1 MPFLTSDSQDIS
13 PGAPF
18 ASATI
23 MLVGCGNM
31 GGAMLSG
38 WLQSGVPA
46 SSITVVDPSLAS
58 VPAGVRLLGSV
69 PARHIPPAVLVLAVK
84 PQKLAEIAPLL
95 LELAGPETILISVL
109 AAIEFG
115 TLRNYFPAARSLV
128 RAVPN
133 LPAAIGCGLTALTGD
148 GVDATSRVLADALFA
163 PLGVVEWMDDERLCA
178 IATTVSGATPA
189 VFFRIADA
197 MALAA
202 EAQGLSREQALR
214 LIAETM
220 AGSATMLAKAGA
232 DPADMARRVASPGG
246 VTLAGLKILDE
257 GDALTR
263 LMGDTIAALV
273 ARNDE
278 LTRAFRPHSLPQ
290 NK

>member
-1 MPFLTSDSQDIS
+1 
-13 PGAPF
+13 
-18 ASATI
+18 

-31 GGAMLSG
+31 GGAMLAG
-38 WLQSGVPA
+38 WLRSGVPA
-46 SSITVVDPSLAS
+46 SSITVIDPSLAAAS
-58 VPAGVRLLGSV
+58 AGVRLFGSI
-69 PARHIPPAVLVLAVK
+69 PAGHAPPTVLVLAVK
-84 PQKLAEIAPLL
+84 PQKLAEIAPS
-95 LELAGPETILISVL
+95 LAEMASPDTMLVSVL
-109 AAIEFG
+109 AAVEFA
-115 TLRNYFPAARSLV
+115 TLRLYFPAAGSLV

-133 LPAAIGCGLTALTGD
+133 LPAAIGRGITALTGD
-148 GVDATSRVLADALFA
+148 GVDGESRTLAEALFA

-189 VFFRIADA
+189 FFFRIADA

-220 AGSATMLAKAGA
+220 AGSAAMLAEAGA

-246 VTLAGLKILDE
+246 VTLAGLKILD
-257 GDALTR
+257 GDDALTR
-263 LMGDTIAALV
+263 LMSETIAASA

-278 LTRAFRPHSLPQ
+278 MTRAFRPQSLPQ
-290 NK
+290 EQ